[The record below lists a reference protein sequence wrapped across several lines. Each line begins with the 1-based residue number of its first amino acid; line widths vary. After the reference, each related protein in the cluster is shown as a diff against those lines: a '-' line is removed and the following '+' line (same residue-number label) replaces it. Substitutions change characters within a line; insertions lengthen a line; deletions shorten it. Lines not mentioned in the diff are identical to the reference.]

1 MEFDAFHVLLKKIS
15 CGSNEALDPDVTK
28 KKTKESVHF
37 EKTRL
42 EISILSLVD

>member
-1 MEFDAFHVLLKKIS
+1 MEFDALHVLLQKVS

-28 KKTKESVHF
+28 IEESVHF

-42 EISILSLVD
+42 EISILSLAD